1 MRHILLP
8 TTCRH
13 VPEGFPRV
21 SSGEGAPLGVDL
33 LGSCRRGRAHHLLLR
48 WEKQSRGYTEAVP
61 WATEHG
67 EGSPRAGARKAGRA
81 EGTCPSSTSS
91 SWGPCL
97 HLRAPTCPPT
107 AGLDPWPLEGGP
119 FRVGKIERTN
129 EVLPQTLFYRIPPAL
144 WGGYV
149 SFHMR
154 GTQSRLWHSAPWA
167 GTPVLPSLAG
177 VW

>member
-8 TTCRH
+8 TTSWH

-21 SSGEGAPLGVDL
+21 SSREGAPLGVDL

-48 WEKQSRGYTEAVP
+48 WEKQSRGYMEEVP

-67 EGSPRAGARKAGRA
+67 EQPKSRCREGRQARGHA
-81 EGTCPSSTSS
+81 PSATSS
-91 SWGPCL
+91 SWGAL
-97 HLRAPTCPPT
+97 SVLLRAPTCPPT
-107 AGLDPWPLEGGP
+107 PGLDPQPPEGRPL
-119 FRVGKIERTN
+119 RVRKIERTN

-154 GTQSRLWHSAPWA
+154 GTESRLWHSAPWA

-177 VW
+177 V

>member
-1 MRHILLP
+1 MRYILP
-8 TTCRH
+8 TTRRH

-21 SSGEGAPLGVDL
+21 SSREGAPLGVDL

-48 WEKQSRGYTEAVP
+48 WKKQSRGYMEEVP
-61 WATEHG
+61 WATGHRED
-67 EGSPRAGARKAGRA
+67 SPKAGAGRA
-81 EGTCPSSTSS
+81 GRPEDTRRAPQAPPG
-91 SWGPCL
+91 GPCL

-107 AGLDPWPLEGGP
+107 PGLDPQPLEGRP
-119 FRVGKIERTN
+119 FRVGTIERTN

-149 SFHMR
+149 SCHMR
-154 GTQSRLWHSAPWA
+154 GTESRLWHSAPWA